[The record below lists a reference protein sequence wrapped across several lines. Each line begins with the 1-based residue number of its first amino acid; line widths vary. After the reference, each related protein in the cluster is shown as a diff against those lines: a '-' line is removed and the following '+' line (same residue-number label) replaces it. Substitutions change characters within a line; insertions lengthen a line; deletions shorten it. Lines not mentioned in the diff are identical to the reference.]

1 MNTFWLKI
9 AGLAVAVVVGI
20 VVIGSLTGG
29 GDSEPKEPKPTFY
42 DSAEEDQKKFLAEP
56 EPVETQ
62 QTESATEQEQAVQ
75 DNPKVDSGYIAHIK
89 PRPVEQPTPEVL
101 YFKELSEIE
110 RIEAEKL
117 LNAAAPARSMGRLQI
132 GFNLMMQ
139 NCRQIIQRWPD
150 SWYAYRAK
158 QMIIDMPERF
168 RPRYKVTD
176 DELDLS
182 RFAQPRPGT
191 KPYTEKELN

>member
-9 AGLAVAVVVGI
+9 AGLAIVVVIGI

-29 GDSEPKEPKPTFY
+29 GNSQPKGPNPTFY
-42 DSAEEDQKKFLAEP
+42 DQAEKDQKKFLAKP
-56 EPVETQ
+56 EPLETQ
-62 QTESATEQEQAVQ
+62 PTETPAKQEQPAQETPVVKPVQ
-75 DNPKVDSGYIAHIK
+75 PVQKTVEPSRPKI
-89 PRPVEQPTPEVL
+89 L
-101 YFKELSEIE
+101 YFKPLSEIDQIAAS
-110 RIEAEKL
+110 RL
-117 LNAAAPARSMGRLQI
+117 LNVAAPDRSIGRLQV
-132 GFNLMMQ
+132 GFNLMIQ
-139 NCRQIIQRWPD
+139 NCRRIIQKWPD

-182 RFAQPRPGT
+182 RFYQQRPGT
-191 KPYTEKELN
+191 QPFTEKEPN